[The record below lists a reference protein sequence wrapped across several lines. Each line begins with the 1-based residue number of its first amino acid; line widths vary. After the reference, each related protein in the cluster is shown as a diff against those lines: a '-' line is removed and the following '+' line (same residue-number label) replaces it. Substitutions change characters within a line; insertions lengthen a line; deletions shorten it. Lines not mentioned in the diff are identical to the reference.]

1 MPLQGL
7 ELPMGPSRQDAVD
20 VPKGW
25 VKSRLVVTAI
35 IVDPATDVRVEHP
48 RQIIKRLV
56 AALMKRP
63 AANCLSNLFES
74 FVARRWAEHDA
85 KPMPSARQSRPERVA
100 EKIELLVAISSA
112 PIIILAV
119 DNLCL
124 LRMKCQPA
132 FSEPH
137 LKRCAQCPRLLLTA
151 TMADSIVG
159 IALEGDGRMVPVHP
173 QVERIMQ
180 KEIRQEGADDP
191 ALRRPSFSCD
201 EASILHLLGRLQ
213 PSLDVQECP
222 RTIRMFADRTHQQI

>member
-20 VPKGW
+20 VPKGR
-25 VKSRLVVTAI
+25 VKSRLVVAAI

-48 RQIIKRLV
+48 RQVIKRLV

-63 AANCLSNLFES
+63 AANCLPNPFES
-74 FVARRWAEHDA
+74 FVARCWAERDTE
-85 KPMPSARQSRPERVA
+85 PLPSARQPRPECIP
-100 EKIELLVAISSA
+100 EKIEPLVPMSST
-112 PIIILAV
+112 PVIILAV

-124 LRMKCQPA
+124 LRMKRQPA
-132 FSEPH
+132 FSEPP

-151 TMADSIVG
+151 TMADGIVG
-159 IALEGDGRMVPVHP
+159 VALEGDGRMVPAHP

-180 KEIRQEGADDP
+180 KEIRQEGAYDP

-201 EASILHLLGRLQ
+201 EASILHLLGRFQ
-213 PSLDVQECP
+213 PSLDVQKCP
-222 RTIRMFADRTHQQI
+222 RTIRMFADCTHQQI